1 MRPYS
6 LDLRQK
12 ILDVYNESKLTFKQ
26 LAERFQV
33 SPSFV
38 QKMVYQMKREGSIA
52 PKPYRGRIS
61 RWQERH
67 YEALRALVEEY
78 PNATLAQ
85 YQKLFLERTGMA
97 TSTPTLCRKLKKL
110 KDMYGTDHQN
120 DRVPN

>member
-12 ILDVYNESKLTFKQ
+12 ILDVYNESKLTFKE

-61 RWQERH
+61 LWQERH
-67 YEALRALVEEY
+67 YEALKSLVEEY

-110 KDMYGTDHQN
+110 RDMYGTGNQN
-120 DRVPN
+120 NHIPN